1 MPLHAC
7 QRGKTLSRVIVID
20 CLGPKDLQRFASQQP
35 CNRVANPICWLDFRR
50 FYLIEG
56 HFLWKEIGPIP
67 IEINSSRSDTSL
79 RQMQSVLAWPRF
91 TSRFRLVDWLQS
103 RIASGWPESASSRQR
118 VAFAHFDITLSQSDI
133 TLSQSDIVSSHPE
146 ISWSRHRFAPGLRRF
161 TSFWKRL
168 SSGRSD
174 IAPWPTDVS
183 RPQTR
188 LSLRRSDG
196 CPAPRKPS
204 TRCRR
209 VTLNNN
215 NSTTNHF
222 QPKGSGP

>member
-1 MPLHAC
+1 MERTRTNTDRHQFKPD
-7 QRGKTLSRVIVID
+7 Q
-20 CLGPKDLQRFASQQP
+20 
-35 CNRVANPICWLDFRR
+35 
-50 FYLIEG
+50 YLIASDAIGFGMDPIYFEAPACRFVSIWHRFG
-56 HFLWKEIGPIP
+56 LARIGIQPATPGFGSFRHHFKSKRYRFNSNRYRNDRKQVSLKS
-67 IEINSSRSDTSL
+67 INSSDT
-79 RQMQSVLAWPRF
+79 RF
-91 TSRFRLVDWLQS
+91 
-103 RIASGWPESASSRQR
+103 
-118 VAFAHFDITLSQSDI
+118 FDTVLSQSDI

-183 RPQTR
+183 RSQTR

-215 NSTTNHF
+215 NSTMNHF

>member
-133 TLSQSDIVSSHPE
+133 ALTQPDIGMTVSKYP
-146 ISWSRHRFAPGLRRF
+146 
-161 TSFWKRL
+161 
-168 SSGRSD
+168 
-174 IAPWPTDVS
+174 
-183 RPQTR
+183 
-188 LSLRRSDG
+188 
-196 CPAPRKPS
+196 
-204 TRCRR
+204 
-209 VTLNNN
+209 
-215 NSTTNHF
+215 
-222 QPKGSGP
+222 

>member
-1 MPLHAC
+1 
-7 QRGKTLSRVIVID
+7 
-20 CLGPKDLQRFASQQP
+20 
-35 CNRVANPICWLDFRR
+35 LDFRR

-133 TLSQSDIVSSHPE
+133 ALTQTDIEMTVSKYP
-146 ISWSRHRFAPGLRRF
+146 
-161 TSFWKRL
+161 
-168 SSGRSD
+168 
-174 IAPWPTDVS
+174 
-183 RPQTR
+183 
-188 LSLRRSDG
+188 
-196 CPAPRKPS
+196 
-204 TRCRR
+204 
-209 VTLNNN
+209 
-215 NSTTNHF
+215 
-222 QPKGSGP
+222 